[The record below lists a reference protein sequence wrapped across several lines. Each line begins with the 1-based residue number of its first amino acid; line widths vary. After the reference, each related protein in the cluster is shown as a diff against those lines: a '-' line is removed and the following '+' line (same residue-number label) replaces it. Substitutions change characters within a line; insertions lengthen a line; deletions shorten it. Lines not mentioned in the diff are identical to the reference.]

1 MGTLIDR
8 FDEHE
13 GPVRGVHFHG
23 TQPLFASGG
32 DDYKVKVW
40 NYKLRRCLFTLLGHL
55 DYIRTVQF
63 HGEHPWLVSAS
74 DDQTIRVWNWQ
85 SRQCAAVLTGHNHY
99 VMCASFHPRE
109 DLVVSASLD
118 QTVRVWDIAALRK
131 KGGPGGGGGGGP
143 GGGGPGG
150 GGMMGGG
157 DDGGGGGGGNVLRL
171 PQVAGIQLQVN
182 ADLFGGG
189 GGDAVVKYV
198 LEGHDRG
205 VNWASFHPSL
215 PLIVSGAD
223 DRQVKLWRYNETKAW
238 EVDTLRGHTNNVSC
252 VLFHA
257 RSDLIVSDSEDR
269 SVRVWDMSRRAGVQT
284 FRREHD
290 RFWILAA
297 HPEVNLLAAGHDS
310 GMIVF
315 KLERERPAYAVHGGS
330 LFYVRDRTLRL
341 FDGGAAGG
349 AGGAGAGAGAG
360 QGRDHPLVPLRRPG
374 GGGGGGG
381 GGNGYGGNGGGGGGL
396 GGFGGSFGH
405 AMQAAGVGGGG
416 GGGGLGTAPRSLS
429 YNPAENAVLLTS
441 DADGGS
447 YELLTLPKPG
457 AGEGGGGGASEPRR
471 GAGACAVFIA
481 RNRFAV
487 LDRAAGVIQV
497 RNLQNEITKKVAPP
511 CATVDAIFYAGTGLL
526 LCRAE
531 DRVVLFDV
539 QQRAAVAELAT
550 PFVKYVAWSP
560 DMERVAL
567 LSKHAIVVADKRL
580 GGAQTVHETIRVKS
594 AAWDEHGVLLYST
607 LNHLK
612 YCLPTG
618 DSGIVRT
625 LEQPLYVARCE
636 GGTVTALDRE
646 GRVKRLQVDCSE
658 YLFKLALSQRRY
670 EAVIAMIRSGALC
683 GAAITAYLQA
693 KGYPEVALHFTA
705 EPKARFALAIACGN
719 IEVALA
725 AAQALDAQAGG
736 GDGHGGGGGGDG
748 GLSGA
753 GGAGGGEGGEAWY
766 RLGVEAL
773 RQGNFSIVEF
783 AYQRTKAWERL
794 AFLYLATGHT
804 DRLRKMLKIA
814 EMRGDA
820 MARFQ
825 NALYLGDAAEQVRVL
840 EGAGHVPL
848 AYVAATVNGLAD
860 EAARLAAELP
870 EGEAPPAVPAG
881 ARPLAPP
888 PPLTRGDN
896 WPLLTVTKGFFE
908 TLAARGAAAAAGG
921 EAQAPAAVAAAA
933 AAMALDAGELEAAGW
948 GDDEDEAG
956 APGGGGGGSGP
967 PGAGGAGGAAAAD
980 GDGEAGSDGWDMEDL
995 ELPAD
1000 GGPGG
1005 GASGA
1010 GGAAGA
1016 GAAGAAGGPEA
1027 GPFVAPPPGVPA
1039 AQRWLE
1045 RRTPLAA
1052 EAAAAGDFSTAMSL
1066 LRRQIGAAA
1075 FGPLR
1080 EPMLELAASSHATLP
1095 ALAMGLPPVR
1105 APLDR
1110 RWSRDDA
1117 TAPPTAPALL
1127 FTMPALE
1134 ERVKAAYKLVT
1145 DGKFADALRAFVA
1158 ILQTVP
1164 LMAVETRRE
1173 TDEVKE
1179 LVAICREYAVGLRC
1193 EVRRKERA
1201 AEATA
1206 APPGSEAAAA
1216 AQRGAA
1222 ELAAYFT
1229 HCRLQP
1235 VHLALA
1241 LRSAMT
1247 VFYKL
1252 GNLATCAHFCRR
1264 LLELSPPEKMA
1275 AQARQVLA
1283 ACEKAPK
1290 DADPAV
1296 NYDPRNPFDVCC
1308 LTYAPVYRGSKFALD
1323 PYTGARFAPECAG
1336 RLSPLGEFVAIGADA
1351 SGLTLCAA
1359 GATGAGGG
1367 GGAGGR

>member
-13 GPVRGVHFHG
+13 GPVRGVHFHA

-63 HGEHPWLVSAS
+63 HSESPWLVSAS

-85 SRQCAAVLTGHNHY
+85 SRQCLAVLTGHNHY

-131 KGGPGGGGGGGP
+131 KGGPGGGGGMGGP
-143 GGGGPGG
+143 GGLPGGPG

-157 DDGGGGGGGNVLRL
+157 GGDDGSVLRL

-189 GGDAVVKYV
+189 AGDAVVKYV

-205 VNWASFHPSL
+205 VNWASFHPTL

-269 SVRVWDMSRRAGVQT
+269 SVRVWDMSRRTGVQT

-315 KLERERPAYAVHGGS
+315 KLERERPAYAVHGQS
-330 LFYVRDRTLRL
+330 LFYVRERTLRL
-341 FDGGAAGG
+341 FDGAAQRDNPL
-349 AGGAGAGAGAG
+349 AG
-360 QGRDHPLVPLRRPG
+360 LRR
-374 GGGGGGG
+374 GGGGG
-381 GGNGYGGNGGGGGGL
+381 GGNGGGNGFGGNGGGL
-396 GGFGGSFGH
+396 GGFSGSFNNVM
-405 AMQAAGVGGGG
+405 AAAGVGGGG
-416 GGGGLGTAPRSLS
+416 GGGGGGGVGGGGLGTAPRTMS

-441 DADGGS
+441 DADGGT

-457 AGEGGGGGASEPRR
+457 AGEPQQHNLEPRR

-487 LDRAAGVIQV
+487 LDRSAGVIQV
-497 RNLQNEITKKVAPP
+497 RNLQNEITKKVQPP

-531 DRVVLFDV
+531 DRVILFDV
-539 QQRAAVAELAT
+539 QQRAPLAELAT

-580 GGAQTVHETIRVKS
+580 QNAQTVHETIRVKS

-636 GGTVTALDRE
+636 GGVVTALDRE
-646 GRVKRLQVDCSE
+646 GRVKRLQVDASE
-658 YLFKLALSQRRY
+658 YLFKLALAQRRY

-683 GAAITAYLQA
+683 GAAITAYLQH

-705 EPKARFALAIACGN
+705 DPKSRFALAVACGN

-725 AAQALDAQAGG
+725 AAQQLDAQAAAGEG
-736 GDGHGGGGGGDG
+736 ATGGGGGGGAHGASGGDG
-748 GLSGA
+748 GT
-753 GGAGGGEGGEAWY
+753 GEVWY

-804 DRLRKMLKIA
+804 DKLRKMLKIA

-825 NALYLGDAAEQVRVL
+825 NALYLGDGSEQVKVL
-840 EGAGHVPL
+840 EEAGHVPL
-848 AYVAATVNGLAD
+848 AYVAASVHGLRE
-860 EAARLAAELP
+860 EAERLAAELP
-870 EGEAPPAVPAG
+870 EGEAAPEVPAG
-881 ARPLAPP
+881 ARVLAPP
-888 PPLTRGDN
+888 APLTCEDN

-908 TLAARGAAAAAGG
+908 TLAAKGAAAAAAG
-921 EAQAPAAVAAAA
+921 EAQAPQAVAAAA

-948 GDDEDEAG
+948 GDDDDDAAG
-956 APGGGGGGSGP
+956 LP
-967 PGAGGAGGAAAAD
+967 GAAAAAGGG
-980 GDGEAGSDGWDMEDL
+980 GDGAGGGDGGAGSDGWDMEDL
-995 ELPAD
+995 ELPPD
-1000 GGPGG
+1000 VGG
-1005 GASGA
+1005 GAGG
-1010 GGAAGA
+1010 GGAAGGA
-1016 GAAGAAGGPEA
+1016 GPAAGSEA

-1039 AQRWLE
+1039 SQRWLE
-1045 RRTPLAA
+1045 KRTPLAA
-1052 EAAAAGDFSTAMSL
+1052 EAAAAGDFATAMSL

-1105 APLDR
+1105 AHLDR

-1117 TAPPTAPALL
+1117 TQPPTTPALL
-1127 FTMPALE
+1127 FSMPALE
-1134 ERVKAAYKLVT
+1134 ERVKGAYKLVT
-1145 DGKFADALRAFVA
+1145 DGKFADALRAFVG

-1179 LVAICREYAVGLRC
+1179 LVAICREYSVGLRC
-1193 EVRRKERA
+1193 EVRRKELA
-1201 AEATA
+1201 A
-1206 APPGSEAAAA
+1206 EAAAA
-1216 AQRGAA
+1216 APGSEEAAKAARGAA

-1247 VFYKL
+1247 VFYKQ

-1283 ACEKAPK
+1283 ACEKTPK
-1290 DADPAV
+1290 DADPDV

-1308 LTYAPVYRGSKFALD
+1308 LTFSPVYRGSKFALD
-1323 PYTGARFAPECAG
+1323 PYTGARFQPECAG
-1336 RLSPLGEFVAIGADA
+1336 QLSPLGEFVQIGADA

-1359 GATGAGGG
+1359 A
-1367 GGAGGR
+1367 AGGR

>member
-13 GPVRGVHFHG
+13 GPVRGVHFHS

-63 HGEHPWLVSAS
+63 HPEHPWLVSAS

-85 SRQCAAVLTGHNHY
+85 SRQCLSVLTGHNHY
-99 VMCASFHPRE
+99 VMCASFHPRAGE

-131 KGGPGGGGGGGP
+131 KGGPGGGGGGG
-143 GGGGPGG
+143 GGMGGPGG
-150 GGMMGGG
+150 LPGGLGGAGGGMGGSN
-157 DDGGGGGGGNVLRL
+157 DDGSVLRL

-182 ADLFGGG
+182 ADLFGGAG
-189 GGDAVVKYV
+189 AGDAVVKYV

-205 VNWASFHPSL
+205 VNWASFHPTL

-269 SVRVWDMSRRAGVQT
+269 SVRVWDMSRRTGVQT

-315 KLERERPAYAVHGGS
+315 KLERERPAYAVHGQS
-330 LFYVRDRTLRL
+330 LYYVRDRTLRL
-341 FDGGAAGG
+341 FDGAAQRDNPL
-349 AGGAGAGAGAG
+349 AG
-360 QGRDHPLVPLRRPG
+360 LLRRG

-381 GGNGYGGNGGGGGGL
+381 QGGSGFGGGNGGNNGLGGYGGSFNNVMAAAGVGGMGGGGGG
-396 GGFGGSFGH
+396 
-405 AMQAAGVGGGG
+405 V
-416 GGGGLGTAPRSLS
+416 GGGGLGTAPRTMS
-429 YNPAENAVLLTS
+429 YNPAENAALLTS

-447 YELLTLPKPG
+447 YELVTLPKPG
-457 AGEGGGGGASEPRR
+457 AGEHQQQSQQEPRR
-471 GAGACAVFIA
+471 GQGACAVFIA

-487 LDRAAGVIQV
+487 LDRVNGVIQV

-539 QQRAAVAELAT
+539 QQRAPIAELAT

-580 GGAQTVHETIRVKS
+580 GNAQTVHETIRVKS

-625 LEQPLYVARCE
+625 LDQPLYVARCE
-636 GGTVTALDRE
+636 AGVVTALDRE
-646 GRVKRLQVDCSE
+646 GRVRRLQVDSSE
-658 YLFKLALSQRRY
+658 YLFKLALAQRRY

-683 GAAITAYLQA
+683 GGAITAYLQQ

-705 EPKARFALAIACGN
+705 DPKARFALAVACGN
-719 IEVALA
+719 IEVALS
-725 AAQALDAQAGG
+725 AAQQLDAQAAASGGEGG
-736 GDGHGGGGGGDG
+736 GAATGG
-748 GLSGA
+748 
-753 GGAGGGEGGEAWY
+753 GGAGGDANGEAWY

-783 AYQRTKAWERL
+783 AYQRTKAWDRL

-825 NALYLGDAAEQVRVL
+825 NALYLGDRAEQVKVL
-840 EGAGHVPL
+840 EEAGHVAL
-848 AYVAATVNGLAD
+848 AYAAAKVGGMEE
-860 EAARLAAELP
+860 EAARLKAELQGE
-870 EGEAPPAVPAG
+870 EGEEAEAASVVLPEVPAG
-881 ARPLAPP
+881 ARALAPP
-888 PPLTRGDN
+888 APLTCEDN

-908 TLAARGAAAAAGG
+908 TLAAKGAAAAAAG
-921 EAQAPAAVAAAA
+921 EAQAPQAVAAAA

-948 GDDEDEAG
+948 GDDDDD
-956 APGGGGGGSGP
+956 GGGGAAGGL
-967 PGAGGAGGAAAAD
+967 PGAAGGAAAAG
-980 GDGEAGSDGWDMEDL
+980 GDGGGEGSDGWDMEDL
-995 ELPAD
+995 ELPAEVA
-1000 GGPGG
+1000 GG
-1005 GASGA
+1005 GA
-1010 GGAAGA
+1010 GGAAA
-1016 GAAGAAGGPEA
+1016 AAAAAADAAG

-1052 EAAAAGDFSTAMSL
+1052 EAAAAGDFATAMSL
-1066 LRRQIGAAA
+1066 LRRQIGATSFA
-1075 FGPLR
+1075 PLR
-1080 EPMLELAASSHATLP
+1080 EPMLELAASAHATLP

-1105 APLDR
+1105 AALDR
-1110 RWSRDDA
+1110 RWSRDEP
-1117 TAPPTAPALL
+1117 TQPPTAPALL
-1127 FTMPALE
+1127 YAMPALE

-1145 DGKFADALRAFVA
+1145 EGKFADALRAFLS

-1164 LMAVETRRE
+1164 LMAVDTRRE
-1173 TDEVKE
+1173 QDEVKE
-1179 LVAICREYAVGLRC
+1179 LVAICREYSVGLRC
-1193 EVRRKERA
+1193 EVRRKELA
-1201 AEATA
+1201 A
-1206 APPGSEAAAA
+1206 EAAAA
-1216 AQRGAA
+1216 APASDEAAAAARGAA

-1283 ACEKAPK
+1283 ACEKAPQDT
-1290 DADPAV
+1290 DAAV
-1296 NYDPRNPFDVCC
+1296 RYDPRNPFDVCC
-1308 LTYAPVYRGSKFALD
+1308 LTFTPVYRGSKFSVD
-1323 PYTGARFAPECAG
+1323 PYTGARFQPECEG
-1336 RLSPLGEFVAIGADA
+1336 KLSPLGDFVMIGSDA

-1359 GATGAGGG
+1359 G
-1367 GGAGGR
+1367 GR